1 MVGVNP
7 IVKITVKGIVLEVAT
22 RLVQTH
28 AQVLP
33 NHRHAHPVVIP
44 APELVTLHVLEDVL
58 QTVQTHVR
66 VPRLHQMAVMIVLQL
81 ALVHALRIAI
91 LLVTTPATIHVIPL
105 VKGVIQGQ

>member
-44 APELVTLHVLEDVL
+44 APEHVILHVQEGVL
-58 QTVQTHVR
+58 QTVQTHVKDL
-66 VPRLHQMAVMIVLQL
+66 PLHQMAVMIVLRL
-81 ALVHALRIAI
+81 ALVHVLRIAI
-91 LLVTTPATIHVIPL
+91 LPVRTPVTTHVIPL
-105 VKGVIQGQ
+105 VKGVILGQ